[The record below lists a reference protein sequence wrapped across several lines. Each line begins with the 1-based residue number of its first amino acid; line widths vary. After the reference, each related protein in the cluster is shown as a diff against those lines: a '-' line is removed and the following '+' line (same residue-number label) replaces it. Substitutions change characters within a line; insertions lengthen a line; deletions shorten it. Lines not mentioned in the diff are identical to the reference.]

1 MRRTVSTLAL
11 GVAAA
16 VVIAAIATNCGSDST
31 APKNK
36 TYVANLNPAAE
47 STAVTTTGTGTAT
60 FVDLGSEIDW
70 TLDLTNMTGVILS
83 HIHLGDVHAVA
94 PNAGPVIINLFL
106 PNGATGLLNG
116 RVAHGSI
123 TNANNPTISLDSLR
137 VLFNNGHA
145 YANVHT
151 TAHPPGEIRDQIHP
165 VP

>member
-16 VVIAAIATNCGSDST
+16 VVIAAIATNCGSDTT

-70 TLDLTNMTGVILS
+70 TLE
-83 HIHLGDVHAVA
+83 
-94 PNAGPVIINLFL
+94 PRRQR
-106 PNGATGLLNG
+106 LN
-116 RVAHGSI
+116 
-123 TNANNPTISLDSLR
+123 
-137 VLFNNGHA
+137 
-145 YANVHT
+145 
-151 TAHPPGEIRDQIHP
+151 EQ
-165 VP
+165 

>member
-16 VVIAAIATNCGSDST
+16 VVIGAIATNCGSDTT

-70 TLDLTNMTGVILS
+70 TLDLTNMTGVTLS

-94 PNAGPVIINLFL
+94 PNAGHKRTVCGIDHDQARRADRKSMQAMSRTESSAYSQSLSL
-106 PNGATGLLNG
+106 PLT
-116 RVAHGSI
+116 
-123 TNANNPTISLDSLR
+123 LR
-137 VLFNNGHA
+137 
-145 YANVHT
+145 
-151 TAHPPGEIRDQIHP
+151 
-165 VP
+165 